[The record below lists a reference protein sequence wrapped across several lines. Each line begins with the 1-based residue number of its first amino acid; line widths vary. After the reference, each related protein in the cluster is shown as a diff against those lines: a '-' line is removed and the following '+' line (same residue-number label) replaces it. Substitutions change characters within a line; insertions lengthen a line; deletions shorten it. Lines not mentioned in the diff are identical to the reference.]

1 VELGADELVGSHR
14 DLNAHNV
21 LFTDAALRLVD
32 WDGAGP
38 AWPRWERVD
47 FSVRWAERAGGRYD
61 ESVLSAF
68 LRGYLDGGGEL
79 DEGDSS
85 VLTAAPAALVPW
97 VLENL
102 ELAVE
107 APSEEQDL
115 LAAALVAALLARPET
130 ARRREEVFSRCFARL

>member
-1 VELGADELVGSHR
+1 
-14 DLNAHNV
+14 
-21 LFTDAALRLVD
+21 
-32 WDGAGP
+32 
-38 AWPRWERVD
+38 VD